1 MPTYL
6 FLSSGNVLADRRY
19 DFARELLA
27 RGEAEAA
34 ADLLAQ
40 AVELAPDFT
49 SAWFA
54 LGEIRQDR
62 LGDRDGA
69 IDAFRRARAAD
80 PRDRHGAGLRLMRLG
95 AADLDD
101 AMSPA
106 YVGTLF
112 DQYAPRF
119 DKSLVEDLGY
129 RGPALLLEAVRK
141 VCATIGR
148 AIAFRRAIDLG
159 CGTGLVGRAFAPIV
173 SEIIGFDLSPQMI
186 ERARANRVYARL
198 AVTDLVQ
205 GLANEPPASAEL
217 ILAADVLIYIQDVAP
232 LLREATRVLQPG
244 GLLAVTAETHAGDGV
259 VLTAG
264 LRFAQAESYLREELE
279 QAGLAVA
286 LLQHA
291 SARNEHQAPLP
302 GLVVVAF
309 KPDDEVRR
317 VEPETPCDT

>member
-62 LGDRDGA
+62 LGDREGA

-95 AADLDD
+95 AADLD

-106 YVGTLF
+106 YVGALF

-129 RGPALLLEAVRK
+129 RGPALLFEAVRE
-141 VCATIGR
+141 VCAITGR
-148 AIAFRRAIDLG
+148 AETFARAIDLG

-186 ERARANRVYARL
+186 ERSRATGVYARL

-232 LLREATRVLQPG
+232 LLREAARVLPPG

-264 LRFAQAESYLREELE
+264 LRFAQAESYLRAELE
-279 QAGLAVA
+279 RAGLVVA
-286 LLQHA
+286 LLQYA
-291 SARNEHQAPLP
+291 SARNEKHTPLP
-302 GLVVVAF
+302 GLVIVAF
-309 KPDDEVRR
+309 RPDG
-317 VEPETPCDT
+317 

>member
-34 ADLLAQ
+34 ADLLTQ

-62 LGDRDGA
+62 LGDRHGA
-69 IDAFRRARAAD
+69 IDAFRRARSVD

-95 AADLDD
+95 AANLD

-129 RGPALLLEAVRK
+129 RGPALLLEAVRE
-141 VCATIGR
+141 VCAATGR
-148 AIAFRRAIDLG
+148 VMVFRRAIDLG

-186 ERARANRVYARL
+186 ERARASRVYARL

-232 LLREATRVLQPG
+232 LLREATRVLQPD

-291 SARNEHQAPLP
+291 SARNENQAPLP

-317 VEPETPCDT
+317 VEPETSCNT

>member
-19 DFARELLA
+19 GFARELLA

-69 IDAFRRARAAD
+69 IDAFRRARSAD

-95 AADLDD
+95 AANLD

-129 RGPALLLEAVRK
+129 RGPALLLEAVRE
-141 VCATIGR
+141 VWAATGR
-148 AIAFRRAIDLG
+148 VMVFRRAIDLG

-186 ERARANRVYARL
+186 ERARASGVYARL

-205 GLANEPPASAEL
+205 GLVNEPSASAGL

-232 LLREATRVLQPG
+232 LLRETTRVLQPG

-264 LRFAQAESYLREELE
+264 LRFAQAESYLREELQ

-291 SARNEHQAPLP
+291 SVRNENQAPLP
-302 GLVVVAF
+302 GVVVVAF
-309 KPDDEVRR
+309 KPDDEIRR

>member
-40 AVELAPDFT
+40 AVELAPEFT
-49 SAWFA
+49 SAWFT

-69 IDAFRRARAAD
+69 IDAFRRARSAD

-95 AADLDD
+95 AANLD

-129 RGPALLLEAVRK
+129 RGPALLLEAVRE
-141 VCATIGR
+141 VCAATGR
-148 AIAFRRAIDLG
+148 VMVFRRAIDLG

-279 QAGLAVA
+279 RAGLEVV
-286 LLQHA
+286 LLQFA
-291 SARNEHQAPLP
+291 SARNEKQNPLP

-309 KPDDEVRR
+309 KPDHARSEATRQSS
-317 VEPETPCDT
+317 

>member
-40 AVELAPDFT
+40 AVELAPEFT
-49 SAWFA
+49 SAWFT

-69 IDAFRRARAAD
+69 IDAFRRARSAD

-95 AADLDD
+95 AANLD

-112 DQYAPRF
+112 DQYAPQF

-129 RGPALLLEAVRK
+129 RGPALLLEAVRE

-264 LRFAQAESYLREELE
+264 LRFAQAVSYLREELQ

-291 SARNEHQAPLP
+291 SARNENQAPLP

-309 KPDDEVRR
+309 KSDA
-317 VEPETPCDT
+317 

>member
-40 AVELAPDFT
+40 AVELAPEFT

-54 LGEIRQDR
+54 LGEVRQDR

-95 AADLDD
+95 AANLD

-129 RGPALLLEAVRK
+129 RGPALLLEAVRE
-141 VCATIGR
+141 VCTTTGR
-148 AIAFRRAIDLG
+148 PMSFRRAIDLG

-186 ERARANRVYARL
+186 ERARASRVYARL

-232 LLREATRVLQPG
+232 LLREATRVLRPG
-244 GLLAVTAETHAGDGV
+244 GLLAVTAETHPGDGV

-279 QAGLAVA
+279 QASLAVA

-291 SARNEHQAPLP
+291 SARNENQAPLP
-302 GLVVVAF
+302 GVVVVAF

>member
-40 AVELAPDFT
+40 AVELAPEFT
-49 SAWFA
+49 SAWFT

-69 IDAFRRARAAD
+69 IDAFRRARSAD

-95 AADLDD
+95 AANLD

-129 RGPALLLEAVRK
+129 RGPALLLEAVRE
-141 VCATIGR
+141 VCAATGR
-148 AIAFRRAIDLG
+148 AIVFRRAIDLG

-264 LRFAQAESYLREELE
+264 LRFAQAESYLREELR
-279 QAGLAVA
+279 QAGLAVV

-291 SARNEHQAPLP
+291 SARNEKQNPLP

-309 KPDDEVRR
+309 KPDHARSEATRQSS
-317 VEPETPCDT
+317 

>member
-62 LGDRDGA
+62 LGDYDGA
-69 IDAFRRARAAD
+69 IDAFRRARSVD

-95 AADLDD
+95 AANLD

-129 RGPALLLEAVRK
+129 RGPALLLEAVRE
-141 VCATIGR
+141 VCAATGR
-148 AIAFRRAIDLG
+148 VMVFRRAIDLG

-244 GLLAVTAETHAGDGV
+244 GLIAVTAETHPGDGV

-279 QAGLAVA
+279 RAGLEVV
-286 LLQHA
+286 LLQFA
-291 SARNEHQAPLP
+291 SARNENQAPLP

-309 KPDDEVRR
+309 KPDDEIRR

>member
-27 RGEAEAA
+27 RGEVEAA

-40 AVELAPDFT
+40 AAELAPDFT

-62 LGDRDGA
+62 LGDREGA
-69 IDAFRRARAAD
+69 VDAFRRARAAD

-95 AADLDD
+95 AADLD

-106 YVGTLF
+106 YVGALF

-129 RGPALLLEAVRK
+129 RGPALLLEAVRE
-141 VCATIGR
+141 VCATTGR
-148 AIAFRRAIDLG
+148 AETFARTIDLG
-159 CGTGLVGRAFAPIV
+159 CGTGLVGRAFVPIV

-186 ERARANRVYARL
+186 ERARATGVYARL

-232 LLREATRVLQPG
+232 LLREAARVLPPG

-264 LRFAQAESYLREELE
+264 LRFAQAESYLRAELE
-279 QAGLAVA
+279 RAGLVVA
-286 LLQHA
+286 LLQYA
-291 SARNEHQAPLP
+291 SARNEKQTPLP
-302 GLVVVAF
+302 GLVIVAF
-309 KPDDEVRR
+309 RPDG
-317 VEPETPCDT
+317 

>member
-40 AVELAPDFT
+40 AVELAPEFT
-49 SAWFA
+49 SAWFT

-69 IDAFRRARAAD
+69 IDAFRRARSVD

-95 AADLDD
+95 AANLG

-106 YVGTLF
+106 YIGTLF

-129 RGPALLLEAVRK
+129 RGPALLLEAVREI
-141 VCATIGR
+141 CAATGR
-148 AIAFRRAIDLG
+148 VMVFRRAIDLG

-232 LLREATRVLQPG
+232 LLREATRVLRPG

-279 QAGLAVA
+279 QASLAVA

-291 SARNEHQAPLP
+291 SARNENQAPLP
-302 GLVVVAF
+302 GVVVVAF

-317 VEPETPCDT
+317 VEPETPCDS

>member
-62 LGDRDGA
+62 LGDCKGA

-95 AADLDD
+95 AANLD

-129 RGPALLLEAVRK
+129 RGPALLLEAVRE
-141 VCATIGR
+141 VCAATGR
-148 AIAFRRAIDLG
+148 VMVFRRAIDLG

-186 ERARANRVYARL
+186 ERARANRVYTRL

-205 GLANEPPASAEL
+205 GLANEAPASAEL

-232 LLREATRVLQPG
+232 LLREAARVLQPG

-264 LRFAQAESYLREELE
+264 LRFAQAESHLREELQ

-291 SARNEHQAPLP
+291 SARNENQAPLP
-302 GLVVVAF
+302 GLVVVAL
-309 KPDDEVRR
+309 KSDD
-317 VEPETPCDT
+317 